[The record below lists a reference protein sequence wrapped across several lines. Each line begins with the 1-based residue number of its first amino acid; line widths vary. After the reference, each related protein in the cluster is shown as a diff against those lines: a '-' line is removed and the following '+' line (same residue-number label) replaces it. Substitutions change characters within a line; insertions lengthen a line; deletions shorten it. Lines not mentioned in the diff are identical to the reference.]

1 MGFRNYAASAC
12 KFLSGTA
19 GLTATAIIL
28 ARSPQRR
35 FLIIHNPSGSTSIS
49 YTVDGTTPV
58 LNGAGTITLGPLGT
72 STFDEFIPMGDITFI
87 GSGASSP
94 YTIIYEQ

>member
-12 KFLSGTA
+12 KFLSGTV
-19 GLTATAIIL
+19 GTTASAIIL

-35 FLIIHNPSGSTSIS
+35 FLMIHNPSASLTLS
-49 YTVDGTTPV
+49 YTIDGTTPV
-58 LNGAGTITLGPLGT
+58 INAAGTVTLGPLGT

-87 GSGASSP
+87 GSGAGTP